1 MAVATP
7 ILERQTLQ
15 QQSASSSLD
24 ELHNAQIK
32 ENYRRLMDANF
43 AGNGSRNGSAAIS
56 KEQALEELRA
66 SILRHDKSSHQE
78 VINLGQP
85 VMPGPVMQQ
94 TGVQPQPIQQPIQPV
109 QVVDAVRTAQPQPVQ
124 TQPYLVTNARA
135 DSDLFRADSP
145 INQHRPVVAEAPA
158 GKVEEDENEDL
169 RPTMTTIQYKNIT
182 ESDKREIR
190 AMANEQRN
198 KHVLERRDK
207 IIIATFVSI
216 VVALFVLVI
225 VNSAV
230 IAGLNGELST
240 IQTNLNIA
248 SETFDSIVSQI
259 ADLTSMESIANYA
272 QANGLVLP

>member
-43 AGNGSRNGSAAIS
+43 AGNGSRSGSTAIS
-56 KEQALEELRA
+56 KEQALEDLRA
-66 SILRHDKSSHQE
+66 SILRHDKSPQQ
-78 VINLGQP
+78 VVNAGQP
-85 VMPGPVMQQ
+85 VQEPVMQQ
-94 TGVQPQPIQQPIQPV
+94 QAYVQPPQPIQPV
-109 QVVDAVRTAQPQPVQ
+109 QVVDAVQQAQLVQP
-124 TQPYLVTNARA
+124 QPYLVTNARA

-145 INQHRPVVAEAPA
+145 INQRRPIVAEAPA
-158 GKVEEDENEDL
+158 GIVDEDENEDL
-169 RPTMTTIQYKNIT
+169 RPTMTTIQYKNMT
-182 ESDKREIR
+182 ENDKREIR
-190 AMANEQRN
+190 AMASEQRN
-198 KHVLERRDK
+198 KHVLEKRDK

-225 VNSAV
+225 VNSVV
-230 IAGLNGELST
+230 ISGLNSDLSS
-240 IQTNLNIA
+240 IQTNLHIVNDA
-248 SETFDSIVSQI
+248 FDSIRSQI